1 MKKVFIL
8 EELDCANCAGKMEEA
23 IQKLDGVD
31 KACVSFMSKKLI
43 IEAEEGRMD
52 GIVNEAKSIIK
63 KLEPDVKIV
72 CKK

>member
-8 EELDCANCAGKMEEA
+8 EELDCAHCAGKIEEA

-31 KACVSFMSKKLI
+31 KAALSFMSKKLI
-43 IEAEEGRMD
+43 IEAEEERMD
-52 GIVNEAKSIIK
+52 GIISGAQSIIK
-63 KLEPDVKIV
+63 KLEPDVKMV